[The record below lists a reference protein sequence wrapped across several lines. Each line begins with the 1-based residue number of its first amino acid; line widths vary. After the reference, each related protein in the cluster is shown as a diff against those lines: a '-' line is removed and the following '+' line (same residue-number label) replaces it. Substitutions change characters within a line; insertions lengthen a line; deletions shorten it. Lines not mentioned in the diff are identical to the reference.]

1 MPDPFSLAIIT
12 ALIAKS
18 APSWL
23 EALRGTF
30 LDVGKGFAADQG
42 KEMLKKGGTHLRG
55 VFHLDEKEQLRHLQS
70 ALDSAVHSGLV
81 RLTSREERDR
91 YRDILTILFE
101 SGPHS
106 DTLRRETMRLFT
118 ILGAPDVAAL
128 NEIYNRSLR
137 FRHLAQSSPPPEVN
151 AAPYL
156 KYFFDA

>member
-1 MPDPFSLAIIT
+1 
-12 ALIAKS
+12 
-18 APSWL
+18 
-23 EALRGTF
+23 
-30 LDVGKGFAADQG
+30 
-42 KEMLKKGGTHLRG
+42 
-55 VFHLDEKEQLRHLQS
+55 HLDEKEQLRHLQS

-156 KYFFDA
+156 KYFFDALIDELYLDPYFNQHLKDALQTRAALHTAASISDVVVFTQITAAG